1 MDAAVSP
8 LFAALLGPAFA
19 TLPEPV
25 RALHVA
31 QGLKRYVGEVQV
43 ERGSGLLS
51 RLAAF
56 ATRLPPAGS
65 GPLCVEIDAS
75 PDHERWIR
83 YIGGRAMPSR
93 LWREGDV
100 LCERLGVATFGFHLE
115 VVNEAIVWRVVRVGV
130 FGVSLPPRWFTGV
143 GAREFAEDA
152 RYRFEVWA
160 SLPLVGLLVHY
171 AGGRD
176 VRNE

>member
-19 TLPEPV
+19 TLPVPV

-65 GPLCVEIDAS
+65 GPLCVEIEAS
-75 PDHERWIR
+75 PSQEYWTR

-115 VVNEAIVWRVVRVGV
+115 VVNQTIVWRVVRVGV
-130 FGVSLPPRWFTGV
+130 FGVSLPPRWFAGV
-143 GAREFAEDA
+143 GARESADAE
-152 RYRFEVWA
+152 RYAFDVWA
-160 SLPLVGLLVHY
+160 ALPLVGLLVHY
-171 AGGRD
+171 TGWLD
-176 VRNE
+176 VRND

>member
-1 MDAAVSP
+1 M
-8 LFAALLGPAFA
+8 LLGPAFA
-19 TLPEPV
+19 TLPELV

-31 QGLKRYVGEVQV
+31 QGRRRYAGEVEV

-65 GPLCVEIDAS
+65 GPLCVEIEAS
-75 PDHERWIR
+75 PSQEHWTR

-100 LCERLGVATFGFHLE
+100 LCEQLGVATFGFHLE

-130 FGVSLPPRWFTGV
+130 FGLSLPPRWFTGV
-143 GAREFAEDA
+143 GARESADGE
-152 RYRFEVWA
+152 RYAFDVWA

-171 AGGRD
+171 TGWLD

>member
-19 TLPEPV
+19 TLPVPV
-25 RALHVA
+25 GALHVA

-51 RLAAF
+51 RLVAA
-56 ATRLPPAGS
+56 ATHLPPVGA

-100 LCERLGVATFGFHLE
+100 LCERLGVARFGFRLE

-130 FGVSLPPRWFTGV
+130 FGVSLPPRWFAGV
-143 GAREFAEDA
+143 GARESADGE
-152 RYRFEVWA
+152 RYAFDVWA

-171 AGGRD
+171 TGWLD
-176 VRNE
+176 VRND

>member
-1 MDAAVSP
+1 MDAAVRS
-8 LFAALLGPAFA
+8 LFAQVLGPAFDA
-19 TLPEPV
+19 LPAPV

-31 QGLKRYVGEVQV
+31 QGRRRYAGAVEV
-43 ERGSGLLS
+43 ERGSGPLS

-65 GPLCVEIDAS
+65 GPLCVEIEAS
-75 PDHERWIR
+75 PSQEYWTR

-93 LWREGDV
+93 LWREGSV

-115 VVNEAIVWRVVRVGV
+115 VVNEAIVWRVVRVRV

-143 GAREFAEDA
+143 GARESADGE
-152 RYRFEVWA
+152 RYAFDVWA
-160 SLPLVGLLVHY
+160 SLPLAGLLVHY
-171 AGGRD
+171 RGWLD

>member
-1 MDAAVSP
+1 M
-8 LFAALLGPAFA
+8 FAALLGPAFA
-19 TLPEPV
+19 TLPAPV
-25 RALHVA
+25 RALHAA
-31 QGLKRYVGEVQV
+31 QGLQRYTGEVRV

-75 PDHERWIR
+75 PDHERWTR
-83 YIGGRAMPSR
+83 FIGGRAMPSR

-143 GAREFAEDA
+143 GAREFADGE
-152 RYRFEVWA
+152 RYAFDVRAW
-160 SLPLVGLLVHY
+160 LPLVGLLVHY
-171 AGGRD
+171 TGWLD
-176 VRNE
+176 VRSE

>member
-1 MDAAVSP
+1 MDAGVSP

-100 LCERLGVATFGFHLE
+100 LCERLGVATFGFNLE

-130 FGVSLPPRWFTGV
+130 FGLSLPPRWFTGV
-143 GAREFAEDA
+143 GARESADGE
-152 RYRFEVWA
+152 RYAFDVRAW
-160 SLPLVGLLVHY
+160 LPLVGLLVHY
-171 AGGRD
+171 TGWLD
-176 VRNE
+176 VRSE

>member
-1 MDAAVSP
+1 M
-8 LFAALLGPAFA
+8 LLGPAFA
-19 TLPEPV
+19 ALPEPM

-56 ATRLPPAGS
+56 ATRLLPAGS
-65 GPLCVEIDAS
+65 GPLCVEIEAS
-75 PDHERWIR
+75 PSQEHWTR

-100 LCERLGVATFGFHLE
+100 LCERLGVARFGFRLE
-115 VVNEAIVWRVVRVGV
+115 VVDEAIVWRVVRVGV

-143 GAREFAEDA
+143 GARESADGE
-152 RYRFEVWA
+152 RYAFDVWA

-171 AGGRD
+171 TGWLHVHD
-176 VRNE
+176 E